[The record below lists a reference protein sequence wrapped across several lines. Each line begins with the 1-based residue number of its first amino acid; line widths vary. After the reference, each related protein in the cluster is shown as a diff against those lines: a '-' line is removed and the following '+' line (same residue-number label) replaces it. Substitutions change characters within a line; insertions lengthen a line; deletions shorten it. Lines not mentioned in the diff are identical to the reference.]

1 MKRKQILSLLMAS
14 AMLLGMTAC
23 GGGDSADSGSA
34 DNSETETTSESG
46 GDDASSGEKSKIT
59 ICWRDD
65 GTDIE
70 LNANYQQMMAAY
82 EQWDKKDQVELD
94 FAPITADE
102 GNYFTKVALQLADPG
117 TCPDLVCEDTFQMP
131 NDIAAGY
138 LTNLDEYVANY
149 DDWNNG
155 LYYESMQNMVTGPDG
170 SVYGIPYCTDTRG
183 LFYNRDILA
192 QAGVIAEGED
202 WQPTSWQDII
212 DACAAVKENCPDV
225 VPFWCNSGVA
235 TGEATSMQTYEM
247 LLYGT
252 GERLITDDGKWIVSS
267 QGIQDSLQ
275 FLSDI
280 YTNGYGPSLSL
291 VLNGQASNTS
301 AREYLPQN
309 KLAISLDGIWIT
321 GSWKESGAAPWE
333 GYEDIVGLA
342 AMPTSEGQD
351 PGTITLAG
359 GWAYSIPENSDN
371 KDLTWE
377 FIQEMMKPDI
387 YQKYIMQAGNICTR
401 TDTAET
407 EEYSSQPLFDIAT
420 EFLETAEF
428 RPQNDQYS
436 TVSTSIQQMV
446 ESVVSGTSPEDAMAQ
461 YATSVAR
468 AVGEENVVEQ

>member
-23 GGGDSADSGSA
+23 GGGDSADGGSA

-155 LYYESMQNMVTGPDG
+155 LYFESMQNMVTGPDG

-202 WQPTSWQDII
+202 WQPTSWQDIM

-280 YTNGYGPSLSL
+280 YSKWL
-291 VLNGQASNTS
+291 
-301 AREYLPQN
+301 
-309 KLAISLDGIWIT
+309 W
-321 GSWKESGAAPWE
+321 
-333 GYEDIVGLA
+333 
-342 AMPTSEGQD
+342 
-351 PGTITLAG
+351 
-359 GWAYSIPENSDN
+359 
-371 KDLTWE
+371 
-377 FIQEMMKPDI
+377 
-387 YQKYIMQAGNICTR
+387 
-401 TDTAET
+401 
-407 EEYSSQPLFDIAT
+407 
-420 EFLETAEF
+420 
-428 RPQNDQYS
+428 
-436 TVSTSIQQMV
+436 TVP
-446 ESVVSGTSPEDAMAQ
+446 VSGTERTGFQHLRKRVSAAEQAGDLPGWYLDHRKLERERSS
-461 YATSVAR
+461 SVGR
-468 AVGEENVVEQ
+468 L